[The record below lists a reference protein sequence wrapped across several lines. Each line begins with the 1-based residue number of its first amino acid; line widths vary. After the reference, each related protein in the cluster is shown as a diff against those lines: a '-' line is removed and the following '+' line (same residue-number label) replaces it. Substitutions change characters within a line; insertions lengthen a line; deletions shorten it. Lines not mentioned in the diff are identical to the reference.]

1 MARSGAMRIGAA
13 LVLVGAVALVA
24 TRWAPPTSAPAARAA
39 ITLVYVGAEDCAPCR
54 AWQSAEGKQF
64 LGSAEIARLNY
75 REVKSPRARDI
86 LKDEYWPEDLR
97 DHRDR
102 LGRGAAVPLWLVI
115 SGDEVVERGFG
126 ASQWHAAVL
135 PRVKLLLR

>member
-1 MARSGAMRIGAA
+1 MSEN
-13 LVLVGAVALVA
+13 V
-24 TRWAPPTSAPAARAA
+24 
-39 ITLVYVGAEDCAPCR
+39 
-54 AWQSAEGKQF
+54 QSAEGKQF